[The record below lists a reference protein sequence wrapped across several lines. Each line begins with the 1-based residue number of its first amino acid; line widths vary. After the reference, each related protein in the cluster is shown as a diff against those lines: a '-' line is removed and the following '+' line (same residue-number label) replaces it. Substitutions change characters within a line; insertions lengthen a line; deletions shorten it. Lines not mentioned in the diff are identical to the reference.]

1 MSSEEQPSEGLRYN
15 EGLVDTSPPQFL
27 KITILPLF
35 LNQLKYSKKGHDTTD
50 RLIRAV
56 NAWLIHSTITFNL
69 SRGRGPVYEQ
79 YDEEDRLNRNLS
91 HTRLKRVVEDDK
103 MWAEFAT
110 SLKHEQIS
118 TDDFKMMIEYSIR
131 EGFISPPQSQC
142 PEKDIEYQQLIHQL
156 KAKQSKVC
164 TIM

>member
-27 KITILPLF
+27 KITNLPLF
-35 LNQLKYSKKGHDTTD
+35 LNYLKYSNTD